1 MAPRSASKTAES
13 SDKVGV
19 ICRALRRAIIEQALE
34 PGAKLPEDSLG
45 ERFGVSR
52 TIARHALGQLA
63 AEGLVEL
70 RRNRIAVVATPSW
83 QEARDA
89 FDIRIELERL
99 VVRQLAGKL
108 TKSQIAELNAHVDA
122 EDRARDGSDAVS
134 IRLATEFHIL
144 LANMTNSPILVRYVS
159 EVAYRCC
166 LTLSLVQPPAFVGM
180 RDQRASRDHRGTG
193 QGRRSQGDGPD
204 AQPSGF
210 GRQSR
215 AGRPRPAARPRFAG
229 YSGALCRGRR
239 RRPRGEDA
247 EGGQGEVAR
256 RSTVIASEAKQCQLV
271 AMATTE
277 RLDCFVALLLAMTE
291 GCARIRRYASIPRC
305 TRMRSALSFQTSIFT
320 IWPPSPR
327 SDRHSGCLRTACRRS
342 IRRRACRCCRPR
354 SRPRPG
360 RRRSGPSS
368 S

>member
-1 MAPRSASKTAES
+1 MAPRTAGKKVEP
-13 SDKVGV
+13 SDKVGL

-52 TIARHALGQLA
+52 TIARYALGQLA

-108 TKSQIAELNAHVDA
+108 TKAQVAELNAHVDA

-166 LTLSLVQPPAFVGM
+166 LTLSLYSRPHSSECAINEH
-180 RDQRASRDHRGTG
+180 RAIIAALVKGDVDKVMEAAIEAGADDVSSGESGHEVYA
-193 QGRRSQGDGPD
+193 SQE
-204 AQPSGF
+204 S
-210 GRQSR
+210 
-215 AGRPRPAARPRFAG
+215 
-229 YSGALCRGRR
+229 LH
-239 RRPRGEDA
+239 
-247 EGGQGEVAR
+247 EVAK
-256 RSTVIASEAKQCQLV
+256 ALEAKFGEPRKAALTWKPQNTIAVDDEAGEKLLKLIDLLNEHDDVQNVYANFEVSDAL
-271 AMATTE
+271 MAK
-277 RLDCFVALLLAMTE
+277 M
-291 GCARIRRYASIPRC
+291 G
-305 TRMRSALSFQTSIFT
+305 
-320 IWPPSPR
+320 
-327 SDRHSGCLRTACRRS
+327 G
-342 IRRRACRCCRPR
+342 
-354 SRPRPG
+354 
-360 RRRSGPSS
+360 
-368 S
+368 

>member
-1 MAPRSASKTAES
+1 MAPRSAGKNAES

-89 FDIRIELERL
+89 FDIRIQLEGL

-108 TKSQIAELNAHVDA
+108 TKSQIATLNAHVDA
-122 EDRARDGSDAVS
+122 EDAARGGKDAVS

-144 LANMTNSPILVRYVS
+144 LAHMTSSPILVRYVS

-166 LTLSLVQPPAFVGM
+166 LTLSLYSRPHSTECAINEHRTIIAALVKGDEDKVMTLMHTHLDSVANRALVTPAPP
-180 RDQRASRDHRGTG
+180 
-193 QGRRSQGDGPD
+193 
-204 AQPSGF
+204 
-210 GRQSR
+210 
-215 AGRPRPAARPRFAG
+215 
-229 YSGALCRGRR
+229 RGRDLLDILA
-239 RRPRGEDA
+239 PYAEDS
-247 EGGQGEVAR
+247 ERERVVKMPKVVRAR
-256 RSTVIASEAKQCQLV
+256 
-271 AMATTE
+271 
-277 RLDCFVALLLAMTE
+277 
-291 GCARIRRYASIPRC
+291 
-305 TRMRSALSFQTSIFT
+305 
-320 IWPPSPR
+320 
-327 SDRHSGCLRTACRRS
+327 
-342 IRRRACRCCRPR
+342 
-354 SRPRPG
+354 
-360 RRRSGPSS
+360 
-368 S
+368 

>member
-1 MAPRSASKTAES
+1 MRVRNSGFKIGNRRTKVHAIEARGLLAEYGRNMRIDRSKAPSGIAMAPRAAAKNAES

-34 PGAKLPEDSLG
+34 PGAKLPEDTLG

-108 TKSQIAELNAHVDA
+108 TKAQIAELNAHVDA
-122 EDRARDGSDAVS
+122 EDAARGGSDAVS

-144 LANMTNSPILVRYVS
+144 LASMTNSPILVRYVS

-166 LTLSLVQPPAFVGM
+166 LTLSLYSRPHSSRM
-180 RDQRASRDHRGTG
+180 RAS
-193 QGRRSQGDGPD
+193 PNI
-204 AQPSGF
+204 APS
-210 GRQSR
+210 
-215 AGRPRPAARPRFAG
+215 
-229 YSGALCRGRR
+229 
-239 RRPRGEDA
+239 
-247 EGGQGEVAR
+247 
-256 RSTVIASEAKQCQLV
+256 
-271 AMATTE
+271 
-277 RLDCFVALLLAMTE
+277 
-291 GCARIRRYASIPRC
+291 
-305 TRMRSALSFQTSIFT
+305 
-320 IWPPSPR
+320 
-327 SDRHSGCLRTACRRS
+327 
-342 IRRRACRCCRPR
+342 
-354 SRPRPG
+354 SRPW
-360 RRRSGPSS
+360 
-368 S
+368 

>member
-1 MAPRSASKTAES
+1 MTAETCGFLLSNPTLKLHAIEALIPCTIMIRERHPKHRFKDSPMAPRAASKSAIP

-108 TKSQIAELNAHVDA
+108 TKSQVAELNAHVDA
-122 EDRARDGSDAVS
+122 EDRARDGTDAVS

-166 LTLSLVQPPAFVGM
+166 LTLSLYSRPHSSECAINEHRAIIAALVKGDEAKVMGLMHSHLDSVANRALLAPAP
-180 RDQRASRDHRGTG
+180 Q
-193 QGRRSQGDGPD
+193 
-204 AQPSGF
+204 
-210 GRQSR
+210 
-215 AGRPRPAARPRFAG
+215 
-229 YSGALCRGRR
+229 RGRDLLDILA
-239 RRPRGEDA
+239 PYAEEGE
-247 EGGQGEVAR
+247 GERVVKLPKVVRAR
-256 RSTVIASEAKQCQLV
+256 
-271 AMATTE
+271 
-277 RLDCFVALLLAMTE
+277 
-291 GCARIRRYASIPRC
+291 
-305 TRMRSALSFQTSIFT
+305 
-320 IWPPSPR
+320 
-327 SDRHSGCLRTACRRS
+327 
-342 IRRRACRCCRPR
+342 
-354 SRPRPG
+354 
-360 RRRSGPSS
+360 
-368 S
+368 